1 MSLLLYVTNYLSP
14 PYFPVTRSCSFPCY
28 TSFSVFFFLFLTCL
42 HFCLIVSF
50 LLSSTFSLPPYLF
63 RHPYNNDSLLFVS
76 LSEVCFV
83 VASSS
88 LFILSSA
95 FLFFL
100 CLSIHCP
107 PDALFFSLLSSL
119 SYSYLIFLFFYSFS
133 RTIVCIFTLSLFFPV
148 CFVSRISFHRLS
160 K

>member
-1 MSLLLYVTNYLSP
+1 MFFPLLH
-14 PYFPVTRSCSFPCY
+14 
-28 TSFSVFFFLFLTCL
+28 FFFRLFFFSFLTGL

-76 LSEVCFV
+76 LYEVCFV

-133 RTIVCIFTLSLFFPV
+133 RTIVCIFTLSLFFLCVLSRAFPSIV
-148 CFVSRISFHRLS
+148 CPSDIFIFPPNIHF
-160 K
+160 